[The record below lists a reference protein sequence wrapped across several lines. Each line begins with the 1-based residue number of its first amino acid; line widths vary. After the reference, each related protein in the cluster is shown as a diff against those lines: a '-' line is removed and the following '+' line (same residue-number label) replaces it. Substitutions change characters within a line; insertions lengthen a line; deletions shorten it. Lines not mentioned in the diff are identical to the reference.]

1 MASSSQ
7 SSITIA
13 FKSGVS
19 SFKSMIS
26 AVSAVNQLMN
36 GMRLPTAEDE
46 LLSLL
51 LVDLDLFC
59 SKSNPQDVDCAIIK
73 YCSLLDSFV
82 ERLKLSADSGKNS
95 SSGSKAPQLLN
106 EIIRKA
112 WAVPTHGHELD
123 YTLCNTLRTR
133 DGLLMSNCIANDHK
147 LQFSSAKLLEQCLT
161 TEALM

>member
-26 AVSAVNQLMN
+26 AVSAINQLIN

-51 LVDLDLFC
+51 LNDLDIFC
-59 SKSNPQDVDCAIIK
+59 SMSNPQDADCAIVK

-82 ERLKLSADSGKNS
+82 EQIKLSVDSGKS
-95 SSGSKAPQLLN
+95 SSSSSKAPQLLN

-112 WAVPTHGHELD
+112 
-123 YTLCNTLRTR
+123 
-133 DGLLMSNCIANDHK
+133 
-147 LQFSSAKLLEQCLT
+147 
-161 TEALM
+161 